1 MKKKSEK
8 PKYGLYAIRI
18 IAILF
23 SVIEIIGLLLLSA
36 GYFVINNTY
45 LTIAGVIIA
54 AFGIYMIG
62 AHFLSLYIFIGVD
75 STRFSWIAKLL
86 EIKGNEYVLDV
97 GSGTGR
103 TAVQIAKRL
112 TTGML
117 VGIDIWD
124 TMELGGNSPER
135 AYKNAEIEG
144 VKGKVEFRIGN
155 VLEIPFDDCV
165 FDIVTCS
172 SVLNN
177 LRGEEN
183 RVKALKEILRVLKPK
198 GKCMLLEPLRN
209 FRMFS
214 AFTPFGFFQLGKRED
229 WESYAETAG
238 FSKVRFYDERGI
250 GIFILET
257 SQLSTN
263 SISQWSALF
272 NKPYT

>member
-1 MKKKSEK
+1 MQKKRSEK

-23 SVIEIIGLLLLSA
+23 SIIEIIGFLLLSA
-36 GYFVINNTY
+36 GYIVFNNTY
-45 LTIAGVIIA
+45 LTISGWIMTS
-54 AFGIYMIG
+54 FGIFMVV
-62 AHFLSLYIFIGVD
+62 AHFLSLYVFTGVN

-86 EIKGNEYVLDV
+86 ELEGNEYVLDV

-103 TAVQIAKRL
+103 TAVQMAKKL
-112 TTGML
+112 TTGRL

-124 TMELGGNSPER
+124 TMELGGSSPER
-135 AYKNAEIEG
+135 AYKNAEIED
-144 VKGKVEFRIGN
+144 VKCKVEFKFGN
-155 VLEIPFDDCV
+155 VLEIPFDDYV

-177 LRGEEN
+177 LRGEKY
-183 RVKALKEILRVLKPK
+183 RIKALKEIFRVLKPK

-209 FRMFS
+209 FRMFF

-238 FSKVRFYDERGI
+238 FSKVRFYDEKGI
-250 GIFILET
+250 GIFIL
-257 SQLSTN
+257 
-263 SISQWSALF
+263 
-272 NKPYT
+272 KK